1 MKKNITV
8 LGAGAMGSRVA
19 TRLLEAGYSVSIY
32 NRSRSRASA
41 LINAGATYCET
52 PVQAV
57 ARADIV
63 ISMLTDDLAARAVW
77 LDKKNGAMQG
87 MKPGAIAI
95 ESSTLSIA
103 CITELSAVFAQQ
115 GISFL
120 DAPVVG
126 SRPQAESGAL
136 VFLVGGSQATLARV
150 ELFLSFLSSAVYHM
164 GENGTGAIMKLAV
177 NAFFGIQVAAFGE
190 VTGWLKKSGI
200 DQQQS
205 IELFNKLPVMS
216 PALQGISKLLASEN
230 YQPFFPID
238 LVEKDFAYMLKQ
250 AAQVNAQ
257 TPCVVATHK
266 SYQQAIKKGYGGDN
280 ISGVVRLWGEC

>member
-8 LGAGAMGSRVA
+8 LGVGAMGCRVA

-32 NRSRSRASA
+32 NRSRNRASA

-52 PVQAV
+52 PIQAV

-77 LDKKNGAMQG
+77 LDKKTGAMQG

-95 ESSTLSIA
+95 ESSTLSIE
-103 CITELSAVFAQQ
+103 CITELSVLFAQQ

-136 VFLVGGSQATLARV
+136 IFLVGGSQATLAGV
-150 ELFLSFLSSAVYHM
+150 ESFLSFLSSAVYYM
-164 GENGTGAIMKLAV
+164 GESGAGAIMSV
-177 NAFFGIQVAAFGE
+177 WRSDG
-190 VTGWLKKSGI
+190 
-200 DQQQS
+200 
-205 IELFNKLPVMS
+205 
-216 PALQGISKLLASEN
+216 
-230 YQPFFPID
+230 
-238 LVEKDFAYMLKQ
+238 LVEK
-250 AAQVNAQ
+250 
-257 TPCVVATHK
+257 
-266 SYQQAIKKGYGGDN
+266 IGYGPTAKYRV
-280 ISGVVRLWGEC
+280 IQ